1 MRACSL
7 AWPAHGGDFVATF
20 SVGLPPVFYTEWFM
34 KMEPA
39 FMPSANLRRF
49 SWAVVAYFI
58 AVILWGTVVRATGSG
73 AGCGDHWPLCN
84 GTVVQHS
91 PHVDTMIEFAHRI
104 TSGLSFFAA
113 IGLALWTFGAT
124 PRRHLARTTAVAAVA
139 FTLIEA
145 ILGALLVKLGLTAQS
160 TSPLRAPYLALHL
173 TNTMLMLGSLALT
186 AHLLGRTQGCL
197 RAGIRFI
204 APMRAAAGLLVVLI
218 VGVTGSLAALGDTL
232 FPASSLGSALAQ
244 DFSPTSGWLVRWRW
258 THPSIAFLA
267 SIFLIWLLARAAKPN
282 AWWDNRGLSAL
293 ILALLAA
300 QYLLGLLDVV
310 LLAPVWMQ
318 VLHLLGADILWAAL
332 IVLAARLTL
341 QPTGDPAQS

>member
-1 MRACSL
+1 MPPATVSARTAQLPSL
-7 AWPAHGGDFVATF
+7 A
-20 SVGLPPVFYTEWFM
+20 
-34 KMEPA
+34 
-39 FMPSANLRRF
+39 LRRF
-49 SWAVVAYFI
+49 AWAVVAYFI

-91 PHVDTMIEFAHRI
+91 PRADTMIEFAHRI

-113 IGLALWTFGAT
+113 VSLAIWTFAAT
-124 PRRHLARTTAVAAVA
+124 PRRHLARATSIAAVV

-173 TNTMLMLGSLALT
+173 TNTLLMLGALALT
-186 AHLLGRTQGCL
+186 AHLLGRAQGCL
-197 RAGIRFI
+197 KGTVRFV
-204 APMRAAAGLLVVLI
+204 APIRAAAGLLIVLI

-244 DFSPTSGWLVRWRW
+244 DFSSTSGWLVRWRW

-267 SIFLIWLLARAAKPN
+267 SIFLIWLLVRASQRN

-293 ILALLAA
+293 ILMLLAA

-318 VLHLLGADILWAAL
+318 VLHLLGADVLWAAL
-332 IVLAARLTL
+332 IVLTARVTL
-341 QPTGDPAQS
+341 QPKEG